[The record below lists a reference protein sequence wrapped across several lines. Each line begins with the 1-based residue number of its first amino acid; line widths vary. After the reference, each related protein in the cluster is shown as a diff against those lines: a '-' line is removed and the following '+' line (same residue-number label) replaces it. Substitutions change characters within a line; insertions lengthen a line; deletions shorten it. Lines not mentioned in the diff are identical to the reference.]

1 MQTKMAGVDMDTGGP
16 PCFSYVTIAGLSQ
29 SMTCMNRIT
38 RSDLYLFLMLL
49 LTSPVTVPCAL
60 ICLVLFGLFWL
71 LSVLQIKLINGI
83 FIILF
88 LVIGYPFIIVL
99 QLSTGALYHLLRAR
113 PHISDIGFTFHRRF
127 KKVTVLWTSIKF
139 IREVWTPP
147 GGSAF
152 QFHFHDGQHLQISST
167 EDSQPVIEE
176 TNKLGIPFELDKFC
190 QAFRDDRRT
199 ADKHASDEPDVD

>member
-1 MQTKMAGVDMDTGGP
+1 MQMKMAGVDMDTGGL

-38 RSDLYLFLMLL
+38 RSDLYLFLKLL
-49 LTSPVTVPCAL
+49 LTSPVTVPCVL
-60 ICLVLFGLFWL
+60 ICLVLFGLLWL
-71 LSVLQIKLINGI
+71 LSLLQIKLINVV

-88 LVIGYPFIIVL
+88 MVIGYPFIIVL
-99 QLSTGALYHLLRAR
+99 QLSTGALCHLLRTR
-113 PHISDIGFTFHRRF
+113 PQIDDTGFTFHRRF

-152 QFHFHDGQHLQISST
+152 QFHFHEGQHLQISST

-176 TNKLGIPFELDKFC
+176 TNKLGIPFELDKRC
-190 QAFRDDRRT
+190 QAFRDDRPA
-199 ADKHASDEPDVD
+199 ADIPAPDKPDPD

>member
-1 MQTKMAGVDMDTGGP
+1 MQMKVAGVDMDTGGP
-16 PCFSYVTIAGLSQ
+16 PCFSYVTIADLSQ
-29 SMTCMNRIT
+29 SMSCMHRIT

-60 ICLVLFGLFWL
+60 ICLVLYGLFSL
-71 LSVLQIKLINGI
+71 LSLLKIEMINGLLL
-83 FIILF
+83 ILF
-88 LVIGYPFIIVL
+88 LVIGYPFIMVL

-113 PHISDIGFTFHRRF
+113 PQIDDTGFTFHRRF

-152 QFHFHDGQHLQISST
+152 QFHFHDGQHLQISRT

-199 ADKHASDEPDVD
+199 ADKHASDEADVD